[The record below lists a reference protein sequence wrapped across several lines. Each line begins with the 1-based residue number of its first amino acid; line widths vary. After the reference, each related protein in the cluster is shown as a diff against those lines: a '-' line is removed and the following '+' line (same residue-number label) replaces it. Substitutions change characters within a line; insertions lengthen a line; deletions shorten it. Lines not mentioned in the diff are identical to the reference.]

1 LRPPLFSGPAL
12 PREKRYPFLRKTS
25 WQVRKKKGRIALPS
39 TSTGQLFA
47 FQGDMLLVRLEP
59 SITLPGP
66 REIHSEEDASLLLH
80 LFPQAEDRACSCIAL
95 GKDFALPDGMKLVSL
110 REVWSLLGEDVF
122 VRAGRA
128 FQLMGWHRETRFCG
142 QCGNPMSDHETETAR
157 TCKACGLTLYP
168 PVSPAIIVAIER
180 EGKLLLARSPH
191 FPKGRYSVLAG
202 FVEPGETLEQ
212 AVQREVFEE
221 VSVRVRDIRYFG
233 SQPWPFPHSLM
244 VGFTAVWDSG
254 EISVDAKEI
263 EEASWFAPGEFPEM
277 PPSISISRRLI
288 DDFVLRH
295 RLES

>member
-1 LRPPLFSGPAL
+1 MPSIPSGQA
-12 PREKRYPFLRKTS
+12 R
-25 WQVRKKKGRIALPS
+25 
-39 TSTGQLFA
+39 LFA
-47 FQGDMLLVRLEP
+47 FQGDKLLVRVEP

-66 REIHSEEDASLLLH
+66 HEIHPPESDDCH
-80 LFPQAEDRACSCIAL
+80 LNIFPQAEGRACSCIVL
-95 GKDFALPDGMKLVSL
+95 GKDFSIPGGMQLVSL
-110 REVWSLLGEDVF
+110 REVWSLLGEDTF

-128 FQLMGWHRETRFCG
+128 FQLMGWYRETRFCG
-142 QCGNPMSDHETETAR
+142 QCGNTMSDHETETAR
-157 TCKACGLTLYP
+157 TCKVCGLTLYP

-221 VSVRVRDIRYFG
+221 VSVKVRDIRYFG

-254 EISVDAKEI
+254 EISVDPREI
-263 EEASWFAPGEFPEM
+263 GEAGWFAPEEFPEI

-288 DDFVLRH
+288 DDFVRRH
-295 RLES
+295 RLGS